1 MALMEPVVKSILF
14 TTLEFF
20 CATQESYQDRAP
32 AKEYFAYVRQN
43 KFLSPDSRSHN
54 PADSL
59 NSLNTVLLL
68 SGQEE
73 SVSRNKRSVSSVN
86 SPTTPQTTTSDVQRL
101 IRKEF
106 SQLQDQICTKDH
118 VLCRVGPKGN
128 PGLRGRPGL
137 PGRPGTPGPQGPPG
151 KHGLMGPQGPIGLRG
166 DPGVPGKIG
175 SPGPR
180 GPQGVK
186 GEMGKSLSA
195 PSLQESPTGMTVTE
209 GQTAFLK
216 CKVDGNP
223 HPRITWSKINSSLP
237 DGRHVLESSGD
248 LVIKNVESE
257 DDGVYGCRAENLLG
271 SVNASAKL
279 TVQCELCKS
288 CL

>member
-32 AKEYFAYVRQN
+32 AKEYFADVRQN

-106 SQLQDQICTKDH
+106 SQLQDQICANNH
-118 VLCRVGPKGN
+118 VLCQEGAKGN
-128 PGLRGRPGL
+128 PDRRGRPGL
-137 PGRPGTPGPQGPPG
+137 RGKPGRPGPHRSPG
-151 KHGLMGPQGPIGLRG
+151 KHGPVGPQGLIGLKG
-166 DPGVPGKIG
+166 DPGLPGKLG
-175 SPGPR
+175 PPGLR

-186 GEMGKSLSA
+186 GERGKTVSA
-195 PSLQESPTGMTVTE
+195 PIL
-209 GQTAFLK
+209 
-216 CKVDGNP
+216 
-223 HPRITWSKINSSLP
+223 
-237 DGRHVLESSGD
+237 
-248 LVIKNVESE
+248 
-257 DDGVYGCRAENLLG
+257 
-271 SVNASAKL
+271 
-279 TVQCELCKS
+279 
-288 CL
+288 